1 MATREE
7 LMRQFM
13 LDQKNVIKDNEERE
27 QRKNSSTGKKFNT
40 EGGIKTINLVIPK
53 GETMREYKGYFVTDP
68 NDKFTRRV
76 SNIRMTGC
84 SYKAYKTV
92 GLRTMDLSSYSDKLD
107 QESKDLIIRFNG
119 LWDKMSGYNEA
130 SQKEASKIQDEN
142 GMWITD
148 PKFFVRKYNN
158 FDLCY
163 MYLIEGPGVEEPGYY
178 LIQSKSLEFVNEKA
192 KMVNKQ
198 VKFMKENG
206 IDPTM
211 FVVEMSDNTAPK
223 KRLISFKITRPTN
236 GYKFDF
242 DTEMQSSEFTLPAD
256 GLKELKPLSE
266 MYISENEIDKEAFKT
281 NINVLATWISKI
293 ESQTQR
299 AEAVQK
305 VEAANDPFA
314 D

>member
-27 QRKNSSTGKKFNT
+27 QRKSSSGKKFST
-40 EGGIKTINLVIPK
+40 ESGTKTINLVIPK

-68 NDKFTRRV
+68 NDRFTRRV

-107 QESKDLIIRFNG
+107 QESKDLIIRFNN
-119 LWDKMSGYNEA
+119 LWDKMASYPEA
-130 SQKEASKIQDEN
+130 VQKEATKIQDEN
-142 GMWITD
+142 GAWIND

-163 MYLIEGPGVEEPGYY
+163 MYLLEGPGVEEPGYY

-198 VKFMKENG
+198 VKFMKENA

-223 KRLISFKITRPTN
+223 KRLITFKVTRPTN

-242 DTEMQSSEFTLPAD
+242 DTEMQQNEFILPAS
-256 GLKELKPLSE
+256 GLNELKPLSD
-266 MYISENEIDKEAFKT
+266 MYISENEIDKEAYKT
-281 NINVLATWISKI
+281 NINILATWISKI

-299 AEAVQK
+299 AAAVQT
-305 VEAANDPFA
+305 VEVANDPFA